1 MLPNLR
7 PQKCSFHLPPGF
19 CTFYHMI
26 TKKMGIVLTVVSI
39 SKYFGTLYAAENI
52 TTIVKM
58 YFFHLNGNKD
68 STYTEIY

>member
-1 MLPNLR
+1 MLSPHA
-7 PQKCSFHLPPGF
+7 PQILHILP
-19 CTFYHMI
+19 YDN
-26 TKKMGIVLTVVSI
+26 KKMGIVLTVVSI

-68 STYTEIY
+68 CTYTEIY